1 MPIKKTTNGIKA
13 EATKPL
19 LSPTAST
26 AKFKCCCGEFGKK
39 IIVTL
44 VGILLVYVIFY
55 LGTLINNNIK
65 KYSYIGK
72 ADRTTQTITVS
83 GYGKVVGSNDI
94 AITTIGYSNTDKDV
108 SKAQAA
114 NKKVMDAVLAD
125 LKILGIDEKDLKSN
139 YTIYPEYT
147 YNSSNAREFSG
158 YKVSNQVTVKV
169 RNLSNIQNVLALAGK
184 YGANQISSLNFTI
197 DDDENLKS
205 QARTKALADAKK
217 KAAVIAS
224 SLGVRL
230 VGVNN
235 YSEYEAKAYADYSYG
250 EGVGGG
256 GSAPQVSAGSN
267 TVEMNVSVTYEVK

>member
-1 MPIKKTTNGIKA
+1 MPSKKITNGVKA
-13 EATKPL
+13 EVKPL
-19 LSPTAST
+19 LPPAAST
-26 AKFKCCCGEFGKK
+26 AKCRCCGQEFGKK
-39 IIVTL
+39 IIATL

-65 KYSYIGK
+65 KYSYIGQ
-72 ADRTTQTITVS
+72 ADRAVQTITVS
-83 GYGKVVGSNDI
+83 GYGKVIGSNDI

-108 SKAQAA
+108 SKAQTA

-125 LKILGIDEKDLKSN
+125 LKTLGIDEKDLKSN

-169 RNLSNIQNVLALAGK
+169 RNLSNIQNVLALASK
-184 YGANQISSLNFTI
+184 YGANQISSLSFTI
-197 DDDENLKS
+197 DDNENLKS
-205 QARTKALADAKK
+205 QARAKALADAKK

-224 SLGVRL
+224 SLGVQL
-230 VGVNN
+230 VEVNN
-235 YSEYEAKAYADYSYG
+235 YSEYEAKAYADYSYNSG
-250 EGVGGG
+250 ASSSGT
-256 GSAPQVSAGSN
+256 APQVSAGSN